1 MTFVVIAK
9 FRQVHWTRIF
19 IQIKKHFILLIK
31 MREQNETSIVT
42 DEAFDMIAEYNNK
55 ILILILLLVL
65 SLKRLL
71 IFVTYKD
78 HNIKINKIHQLY

>member
-1 MTFVVIAK
+1 
-9 FRQVHWTRIF
+9 
-19 IQIKKHFILLIK
+19 
-31 MREQNETSIVT
+31 MREQNETLIVT

>member
-1 MTFVVIAK
+1 
-9 FRQVHWTRIF
+9 
-19 IQIKKHFILLIK
+19 

-78 HNIKINKIHQLY
+78 RNIKINKIHQLY

>member
-1 MTFVVIAK
+1 
-9 FRQVHWTRIF
+9 
-19 IQIKKHFILLIK
+19 
-31 MREQNETSIVT
+31 MREQNETLIVT
-42 DEAFDMIAEYNNK
+42 DEAFDTIAEYNNK

-78 HNIKINKIHQLY
+78 RNIKINKIHQLY

>member
-1 MTFVVIAK
+1 
-9 FRQVHWTRIF
+9 
-19 IQIKKHFILLIK
+19 
-31 MREQNETSIVT
+31 MREQNETLIVT

-78 HNIKINKIHQLY
+78 RNIKINKIHQLY